1 MAARVS
7 MQSWL
12 IFAPVCFALS
22 AYPGPNN
29 ILSMATALTNG
40 IATAVIASAG
50 RIAAFALLIAAL
62 TFGLAA
68 VLATTPDAY
77 FVAKVVGAAFL
88 VWIGLRMAFAPTTT
102 PGGTTKL
109 RTLGSL
115 LREEF
120 AIAFTNPKA
129 ILFFTAVAP
138 PFIDREAPF
147 APQIAL
153 LALAFFGLEVVAT
166 SIYAI
171 AGKALANVVTN
182 PARRVWIN
190 RGSGAALVASAAI
203 LLQSAPPIG

>member
-1 MAARVS
+1 

-40 IATAVIASAG
+40 VGTAVVASAG
-50 RIAAFALLIAAL
+50 RIAAFAILIAAL

-68 VLATTPDAY
+68 ILAAAPDVY
-77 FVAKVVGAAFL
+77 LVAKVVGAAFL
-88 VWIGLRMAFAPTTT
+88 VWIGLRMAFAPTAASGSATQ
-102 PGGTTKL
+102 L
-109 RTLGSL
+109 RKIGSL

-153 LALAFFGLEVVAT
+153 LALAFFGFEVIAT
-166 SIYAI
+166 SIYAF

-182 PARRVWIN
+182 PTKRVWIN
-190 RGSGAALVASAAI
+190 RGGGAALVASAVI